1 MKQSQI
7 ILPSFYII
15 ISLVAS
21 ALLLGK
27 ITERP
32 LDPDAIQNVRIAS
45 HLAHFGIFSYDH
57 FEPPNKPTMK
67 REPIPIFALAL
78 LVMSDKTLA
87 QARPFDKLFND
98 DPLLILKRINIFW
111 CFVAYI
117 GICVLIFLMYDNI
130 LWRLL
135 VPPTVLLLT
144 NYSLMDQYVDRLTTE
159 VVAAAALVW
168 AAVALLA
175 FSKSPTRYRAIGVG
189 VALACAAL
197 VKAALFY
204 VSIFAIVTLGLLY
217 FITNY
222 EKEYKRRLRLSFTVL
237 VLSFLTIVGIW
248 VARNAIELNKF
259 RIAERGGDVFYFRV
273 LLMERPI
280 LGSIYHFS
288 PKEFRASLGKITGY
302 TDDDLKEGGRL
313 EYVKKRRWEIYREMM
328 GREGLKLSRSKAQ
341 AWLTRK
347 AISEYAKHPSYY
359 LVWPFVFA
367 YRGSFILTPAHTN
380 SVVLY
385 FISLGLVVNFLGVG
399 IVSFYRRD
407 IKTYAVFVLPVGYF
421 IFHALVTHSLQRYNE
436 PLTPFVWLAAAYS
449 VFHLLTSSGMI
460 DQVTVP
466 SYAREKAVEKSERE
480 PN

>member
-1 MKQSQI
+1 MI
-7 ILPSFYII
+7 I
-15 ISLVAS
+15 
-21 ALLLGK
+21 
-27 ITERP
+27 
-32 LDPDAIQNVRIAS
+32 
-45 HLAHFGIFSYDH
+45 
-57 FEPPNKPTMK
+57 FEPPYKPTMK

-78 LVMSDKTLA
+78 LIMSDKTLA

-98 DPLLILKRINIFW
+98 EPLLILKRINIFW

-159 VVAAAALVW
+159 AVAAAALVW

-237 VLSFLTIVGIW
+237 VLSFLTIVSIW

-288 PKEFRASLGKITGY
+288 LSGFELPL
-302 TDDDLKEGGRL
+302 GRL
-313 EYVKKRRWEIYREMM
+313 
-328 GREGLKLSRSKAQ
+328 L
-341 AWLTRK
+341 
-347 AISEYAKHPSYY
+347 
-359 LVWPFVFA
+359 
-367 YRGSFILTPAHTN
+367 
-380 SVVLY
+380 
-385 FISLGLVVNFLGVG
+385 
-399 IVSFYRRD
+399 D
-407 IKTYAVFVLPVGYF
+407 IPMT
-421 IFHALVTHSLQRYNE
+421 T
-436 PLTPFVWLAAAYS
+436 
-449 VFHLLTSSGMI
+449 
-460 DQVTVP
+460 
-466 SYAREKAVEKSERE
+466 
-480 PN
+480 